1 MSLLPKNEI
10 TALAEKSQDLCVSI
24 FMPTQ
29 HAGPPVRQNL
39 IRFKNLLQEAEERLI
54 ESGVRSQ
61 DARELLEPAQEL
73 DNEDFWRHQSD
84 GIAVFL
90 APKVFRYYRLPL
102 SFEELVVVT
111 DRFHLKPLLPLFS
124 GDGQFYLLALSQHA
138 VRLLQ
143 GTRYNVS
150 EVNLQNVPQ
159 SLAEA
164 LRYDD
169 TGKPTQFRASTSRGG
184 ASSPSV
190 QAGTFHGQGSPETDD
205 PNASILEYFHQVDHG
220 LRELLGDQQAPLV
233 LAGVEYLFPLYQ
245 KANTYP
251 HLIES
256 GLTGNPELQSPEELH
271 SQAWAIV
278 EPYFLK
284 AQQEATD
291 RYQELVGSGQ
301 ASNDLQEVVSAAI
314 YGRVDSLFVAT
325 GVEKWGI
332 FNSGANTVQ
341 LHENEEPG
349 DEDLLDLAAVKTFL
363 NSGNV
368 YAVEPEKVPGG
379 EPLAAVFRY

>member
-1 MSLLPKNEI
+1 MSLLPKDQVV
-10 TALAEKSQDLCVSI
+10 TLAERSKDLCVSI

-39 IRFKNLLQEAEERLI
+39 IRFKNLLQEAEERLV
-54 ESGVRSQ
+54 ESGIRAQ

-84 GIAVFL
+84 GIALFL
-90 APKVFRYYRLPL
+90 APGLFRYYRLPL

-124 GDGQFYLLALSQHA
+124 GDEQFYVLALSQHG

-143 GTRYNVS
+143 GTRYRVG
-150 EVNLQNVPQ
+150 EIDLQNVPKNV
-159 SLAEA
+159 SEA

-169 TGKPTQFRASTSRGG
+169 STTTQFRTSTSGGG
-184 ASSPSV
+184 AANSMP
-190 QAGTFHGQGSPETDD
+190 QAGVFHGQGNPEDTDA
-205 PNASILEYFHQVDHG
+205 NVAILEYFHQVNDG
-220 LRELLGDQQAPLV
+220 VYKLLGDKQAPLI
-233 LAGVEYLFPLYQ
+233 LMGVEHLLPLYRE
-245 KANTYP
+245 ANTYP
-251 HLIES
+251 HLVEE
-256 GLTGNPELQSPEELH
+256 GLTGNPELLKPEELH
-271 SQAWAIV
+271 DQAWTIV
-278 EPYFLK
+278 EPYSLK
-284 AQQEATD
+284 AQQEAAD
-291 RYQELVGSGQ
+291 RYHELVGTGQ
-301 ASNDLQEVVSAAI
+301 ASNDLQEIVPAAI

-332 FNSGANTVQ
+332 FDPGTNTLQ
-341 LHENEEPG
+341 LHQTEEPG

-368 YAVEPEKVPGG
+368 YAVEPDKVPDGG
-379 EPLAAVFRY
+379 PIAAVFRY